1 MSCLSEKEAYEFFD
15 RHYSRVRA
23 FIRSIVREDWIAED
37 LTQEVF
43 IRAFNHLP
51 DLKDRSR
58 AKAWLFRIAKNMCT
72 DYFRQ
77 ARGERR
83 NDSSPLDPSLVACS
97 SRQERAFEQQEMT
110 ECVQN
115 HFQLLPEN
123 LRTVLW
129 LFDVDGFTHKEIAE
143 ILDIDVANV
152 KVRLHR
158 ARKKMR
164 KILNEHC
171 LFERDERNVFV
182 CIPSEYHQKK
192 VSLDAKSNKSR
203 RKNPSF

>member
-1 MSCLSEKEAYEFFD
+1 MSRLSEKEAYEFFD

-23 FIRSIVREDWIAED
+23 FVRSIVKEDWIAED

-43 IRAFNHLP
+43 IRAFNHLSG
-51 DLKDRSR
+51 LKDPSR
-58 AKAWLFRIAKNMCT
+58 AKSWLFRIAKNICT

-77 ARGERR
+77 ARGGRR
-83 NDSSPLDPSLVACS
+83 NDTSPLDPSLVTCS

-129 LFDVDGFTHKEIAE
+129 LFDVDGFTHREIAE
-143 ILDIDVANV
+143 ILDIDVPNV

-164 KILNEHC
+164 EILNEHC
-171 LFERDERNVFV
+171 RFERDDRNVFI
-182 CIPSEYHQKK
+182 CIPSDNRENA
-192 VSLDAKSNKSR
+192 VAC
-203 RKNPSF
+203 

>member
-1 MSCLSEKEAYEFFD
+1 MTHIYKKEAYGFFD
-15 RHYSRVRA
+15 RHYSRVRI

-51 DLKDRSR
+51 SLKDQSR
-58 AKAWLFRIAKNMCT
+58 AKPWLFRIAKNLCV

-77 ARGERR
+77 EGYDKKRIT
-83 NDSSPLDPSLVACS
+83 PLVDPSELACS
-97 SRQERAFEQQEMT
+97 HPMGRALEQQEMT

-115 HFQLLPEN
+115 HFQLLPEK

-129 LFDVDGFTHKEIAE
+129 LFDVEGFKHKEIAD
-143 ILDIDVANV
+143 ILDIEVNNV

-164 KILNEHC
+164 NILHKNCE
-171 LFERDERNVFV
+171 FERDDRNVFV
-182 CIPSEYHQKK
+182 CVPSGDNSKIDP
-192 VSLDAKSNKSR
+192 SLGSS
-203 RKNPSF
+203 